1 MNRNQ
6 ACKEIFR
13 SSLSDRVHVEL
24 LLLASFVFLSLPVQ
38 NRESISPVRRPGPVV
53 RRLNFIIKTGNDDLR
68 GGNDNLNVAINFRD
82 GNVQL
87 KPNVNAGQRWPDDT
101 TQEFTIGLERPRAL
115 SEIASI
121 EFQKPTGGGYGTDEW
136 HMISVSVRAIGD
148 DVDEII
154 ATHGFTIFDSGNQ
167 SLLIPVTVAVAG
179 KANSLQLTIKTGGDD
194 LRGGANNVDVIV
206 TFRGGATQTVT
217 NVNGGQGWGN
227 NTTHTKNITLD
238 HAVQPADIVRIELRL
253 ANFMLSSQA
262 DNWDMDSISVKALGD
277 GVDKIIA
284 RHGFFRFTQKQFSL
298 SMPITLAEP
307 GKATRL
313 ELTIQT
319 GGDDLRGENDNL
331 NVVIHFGDGDSQ
343 VVRNVNGGRAWGNNS
358 NHVET
363 ITLSHA
369 VAPSDIL
376 EVELQ
381 TTFTGGTGGDNWDMD
396 SVVAKAVGDGV
407 NEVLFRHGFKR
418 FTGDNKTL
426 RLRRD

>member
-1 MNRNQ
+1 
-6 ACKEIFR
+6 
-13 SSLSDRVHVEL
+13 
-24 LLLASFVFLSLPVQ
+24 
-38 NRESISPVRRPGPVV
+38 
-53 RRLNFIIKTGNDDLR
+53 
-68 GGNDNLNVAINFRD
+68 
-82 GNVQL
+82 
-87 KPNVNAGQRWPDDT
+87 
-101 TQEFTIGLERPRAL
+101 
-115 SEIASI
+115 
-121 EFQKPTGGGYGTDEW
+121 
-136 HMISVSVRAIGD
+136 
-148 DVDEII
+148 
-154 ATHGFTIFDSGNQ
+154 
-167 SLLIPVTVAVAG
+167 
-179 KANSLQLTIKTGGDD
+179 
-194 LRGGANNVDVIV
+194 
-206 TFRGGATQTVT
+206 
-217 NVNGGQGWGN
+217 
-227 NTTHTKNITLD
+227 
-238 HAVQPADIVRIELRL
+238 
-253 ANFMLSSQA
+253 
-262 DNWDMDSISVKALGD
+262 
-277 GVDKIIA
+277 
-284 RHGFFRFTQKQFSL
+284 
-298 SMPITLAEP
+298 MPITLAEP